1 MSRKP
6 NLAALVGSRIC
17 HDLISPL
24 GAIGNGVELLE
35 LTGIPKSPEIALI
48 EESVAAANARLRFF
62 RIAYGGATEGQSLAR
77 ADIAST
83 LASVARGG
91 RISYFWEAEGDCDKR
106 IVRVIFLLLQCLE
119 RALPYGGDIVVQNEG
134 EGWRVQAEAERMK
147 VDAAMWASLTD
158 ARARPVIGASDVQ
171 FALLPE
177 ALADI
182 GRTLSIETDTTHI
195 TIRL

>member
-35 LTGIPKSPEIALI
+35 LTGIPKTPEIELI
-48 EESVAAANARLRFF
+48 EESVQAANARIRFF
-62 RIAYGGATEGQSLAR
+62 QIAYGAAAEGQTLAR
-77 ADIAST
+77 ADISAT

-91 RISYFWEAEGDCDKR
+91 KISYFWEAEKEAEKR
-106 IVRVIFLLLQCLE
+106 DVRIIFLLMQCLE
-119 RALPYGGDIVVQNEG
+119 RALPYGGDITVRRVG
-134 EGWRVQAEAERMK
+134 DGWTILAEAERLK
-147 VDAAMWASLTD
+147 IDEVLWNSLTNP
-158 ARARPVIGASDVQ
+158 RTRPVFSAADVQ

-177 ALADI
+177 ALAEA
-182 GRTLSIETDTTHI
+182 GRTLTPEMAEGQ
-195 TIRL
+195 IRLGI